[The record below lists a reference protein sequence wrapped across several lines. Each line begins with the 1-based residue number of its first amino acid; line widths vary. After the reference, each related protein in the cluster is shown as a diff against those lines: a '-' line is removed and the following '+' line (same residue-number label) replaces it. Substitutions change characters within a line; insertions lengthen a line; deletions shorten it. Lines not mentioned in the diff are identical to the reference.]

1 MFKIVEIIFFSIF
14 IIKQTPQESIVQI
27 IDAINGFINNP
38 LFAEYGRIGLFING
52 VFSTF
57 IPFPPELTAIS
68 LVFAGISRIEIL
80 IILITSW
87 VIGAALGYYAGLYG
101 KKLVAIFKSRR
112 KETKKIEEDD
122 EEDYTDNNK
131 PSLHYNH
138 NIHNNATSN
147 GRLNKRKD
155 EGKHSRYRLLL
166 ERYGWAIIFVS
177 PWIPVLGDIIPIIAG
192 AKRYDFKKFM
202 IVISAG
208 KVVRAVAMIF
218 LGSYLASISPPP
230 WI

>member
-1 MFKIVEIIFFSIF
+1 MFKIIEIIFFSIF

-101 KKLVAIFKSRR
+101 KKVVAIFKSRR

-155 EGKHSRYRLLL
+155 EGKHSRYRKLL
-166 ERYGWAIIFVS
+166 EKYGWAIIFVS
-177 PWIPVLGDIIPIIAG
+177 PWIPVLGDIIPLIAG

>member
-1 MFKIVEIIFFSIF
+1 MFKIIEIIFFSIF
-14 IIKQTPQESIVQI
+14 ITKQTPQESIVQI

-131 PSLHYNH
+131 PSLQYNH
-138 NIHNNATSN
+138 YIHNNATSN

-177 PWIPVLGDIIPIIAG
+177 PWIPVLGDIIPLIAG

>member
-1 MFKIVEIIFFSIF
+1 MF

-27 IDAINGFINNP
+27 FDAINGFINNP

-80 IILITSW
+80 IILVASW

-112 KETKKIEEDD
+112 KEKEKIEEGGEEE

-131 PSLHYNH
+131 PSLHCNH

-147 GRLNKRKD
+147 GRLNKGKD
-155 EGKHSRYRLLL
+155 EGKHSRYRQLL
-166 ERYGWAIIFVS
+166 ERYGWTIIFVS

-218 LGSYLASISPPP
+218 WGVT
-230 WI
+230 